1 VLEVLVAPFMLS
13 GLLAIAGGLLA
24 LIVVVV
30 FFMLADRSCA
40 VTVVLAI
47 GVILILFR

>member
-1 VLEVLVAPFMLS
+1 MLEVLVAPFMVS